1 MSSTIQYA
9 DWMQADTPTSDYCI
23 TCGAPIDQFGEY
35 VEAAATVDGVSLG
48 YVLRGVFEVMR
59 GMSDAD
65 RFILSEKICAPATSC
80 EQLRDR
86 FADRYG
92 KSITRQAIHRR
103 LTKLARKLPE
113 LRAFLNP
120 SGKFG

>member
-1 MSSTIQYA
+1 MSSVQYA
-9 DWMQADTPTSDYCI
+9 DWMPVQEPEKAYCVH
-23 TCGAPIDQFGEY
+23 CGAPIDQSGEY
-35 VEAAATVDGVSLG
+35 QESVESVQGVGLS

-59 GMSDAD
+59 SMSDGD
-65 RFILSEKICAPATSC
+65 RFLLSEKICAPATSC

-86 FADRYG
+86 FAARYNRA
-92 KSITRQAIHRR
+92 ITRQAIHRR
-103 LTKLARKLPE
+103 LAKLARKMPE